1 MSRRTGGC
9 FACRLTVRRP
19 ATYGRETLTESVAC
33 PECGGECSNLGY
45 RIRVPKRRD
54 DRAWEELRAQFVG
67 AKEERAK
74 EAAEDSV
81 RLRHRLEQRIAELE
95 SRPPDPQRGRL
106 IRDLR
111 RKLGG
116 T

>member
-1 MSRRTGGC
+1 MSSRTWAC

-33 PECGGECSNLGY
+33 PECGRECFNLGY
-45 RIRVPKRRD
+45 KIRVPKRRD
-54 DRAWEELRAQFVG
+54 DRAWEELRAQIFD
-67 AKEERAK
+67 AEEEQAE
-74 EAAEDSV
+74 EAAADSV
-81 RLRHRLEQRIAELE
+81 RLQHTLEQRIAELE
-95 SRPPDPQRGRL
+95 SRPSDPQRERL

-111 RKLGG
+111 RQLGG